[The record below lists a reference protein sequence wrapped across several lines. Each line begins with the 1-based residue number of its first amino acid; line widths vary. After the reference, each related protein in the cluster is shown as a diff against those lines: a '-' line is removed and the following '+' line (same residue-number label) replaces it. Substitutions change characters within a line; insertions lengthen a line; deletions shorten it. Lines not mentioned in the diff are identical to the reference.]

1 MMNDFFIAQN
11 LYKKFSNIEID
22 FSLSAK
28 KNSMTAIIGKSGS
41 GKSTILRLI
50 AGLETCDKKNQS
62 SSSENKTLIKLSG
75 KDITNV
81 PPQKR
86 NIGMVFQNHTL
97 FPNMNVIQNVSYG
110 LLCKGVNKKSA
121 YEKSKQ
127 LLSRFGLDGF
137 ENRKV
142 ETLSGG
148 ESQRV
153 SLARTLVTKPS
164 LILFDEPLSSLDSNL
179 RKNLACDIK
188 MSQER
193 EGFTGIFVT
202 HDIDEALFLA
212 DTIVEIS
219 SGKKIWE
226 GSAKEFRIR

>member
-1 MMNDFFIAQN
+1 MNDFFIAQN

-50 AGLETCDKKNQS
+50 AGLEICDKKNQS

-97 FPNMNVIQNVSYG
+97 FQNMNVIQNVSYG
-110 LLCKGVNKKSA
+110 LLCKGVDKKSA

-202 HDIDEALFLA
+202 HDIDEALSLA

>member
-110 LLCKGVNKKSA
+110 LLCKGMDRKSA
-121 YEKSKQ
+121 FEKSKQ